1 MQNFRLSTSQMKF
14 HQLCTLISS
23 FCWKYIKF
31 QRKGMQELCFMILKS
46 GAKFEEKLIFCFKNA
61 KNLINLQFDWSFL
74 SKVHNVKKV
83 QRSYVSWHWRV
94 MQGLKKNSLV
104 VWKMTW
110 RIWKIFIRTLESVK
124 IGTFLGS
131 FCPK

>member
-31 QRKGMQELCFMILKS
+31 QRKGMQELYFMILKS
-46 GAKFEEKLIFCFKNA
+46 GAKFEEKLIFWFKNA
-61 KNLINLQFDWSFL
+61 KNLINLQFDWSLL

>member
-46 GAKFEEKLIFCFKNA
+46 GAKFEEKLIFWFKNA
-61 KNLINLQFDWSFL
+61 KNLINLQFDWSLL

-94 MQGLKKNSLV
+94 MQGLKKNWLV

-110 RIWKIFIRTLESVK
+110 RIWKVFIKTLESVK
-124 IGTFLGS
+124 IGTFMGS